1 MARGSSGCAEFGLL
15 VGVED
20 NPVPLIDTTITHGEA
35 ELEAAFADEAVLPA
49 IARCTPRKNAAAEH
63 AHVVRPAPLRSFRG
77 RLMLAVRG
85 DGGML

>member
-35 ELEAAFADEAVLPA
+35 AVKTELAEEAMLPA

-63 AHVVRPAPLRSFRG
+63 AHAVRPAPLRSFCG

-85 DGGML
+85 NGGTL